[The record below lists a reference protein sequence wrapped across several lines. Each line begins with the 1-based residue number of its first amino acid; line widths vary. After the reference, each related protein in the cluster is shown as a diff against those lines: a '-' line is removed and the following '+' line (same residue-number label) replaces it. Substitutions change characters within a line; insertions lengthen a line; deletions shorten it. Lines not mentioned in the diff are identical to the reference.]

1 MLQTWIELCVPT
13 ADYVWM
19 FQCQQGRQVVKIHV
33 HLSTWDRHKSQSPT
47 MSSCPSPCSWHT
59 WVFFLFLFSF
69 QVDAMLFKSA
79 EAHGQFP
86 TQVELELEEPQLSG
100 GLILLFSLDK
110 RPLIPNDCMLNIYY
124 CLSTVSW
131 EGHQGFYKG
140 VVKPTFTFSVYQQPC
155 NLGGLKYGQSA
166 CYSTSPGCSCSFTLH
181 ANSAPTPP
189 ASQTL

>member
-1 MLQTWIELCVPT
+1 M
-13 ADYVWM
+13 
-19 FQCQQGRQVVKIHV
+19 
-33 HLSTWDRHKSQSPT
+33 STWDRHKSQSPR
-47 MSSCPSPCSWHT
+47 MSLCPSPCSWHT
-59 WVFFLFLFSF
+59 WVFFLFPFSS

-79 EAHGQFP
+79 EAQGQFP

-100 GLILLFSLDK
+100 SLILLFSLDK
-110 RPLIPNDCMLNIYY
+110 RPLIPNNCMLSIYY

-140 VVKPTFTFSVYQQPC
+140 VVKPTFTFSIYQQPC
-155 NLGGLKYGQSA
+155 NSGGLKYGQSA

-181 ANSAPTPP
+181 ASGAPTPP